1 MRTTC
6 SSTVLGGLC
15 DTALLPGQRPS
26 LDRDPLPNSV
36 DRMTD
41 AYENITLPKISFAG
55 ANKKQTITFFCM
67 EGYK

>member
-1 MRTTC
+1 MTEPSPPRTET
-6 SSTVLGGLC
+6 
-15 DTALLPGQRPS
+15 LLGQRP
-26 LDRDPLPNSV
+26 PWTETPPPNSV

-41 AYENITLPKISFAG
+41 AYENITLPEISFAG